1 MDVNQKKP
9 LVSIIVPVYK
19 TEAYLDQC
27 VQSLLG
33 QTYEKIEVILVDD
46 GSPDRCPALCDGYAR
61 RDCRVKV
68 VHKCNGGL
76 SSAREAGFTA
86 ASGEYILVVDSDD
99 WIELDTVE
107 CCVETTLRDDAGCV
121 QFSYVR
127 EYPNKSIE
135 NPLFEADFSYDED
148 TSEAKIHRRLVGLT
162 GGELRH
168 PEKLD
173 NLSSICMKLY
183 RADVARRGRIVS
195 ERVVGTSEDTIFN
208 LYALEGCR
216 VSYVNRCFY
225 HYRKSNAQSI
235 TTQYKADLAEKW
247 DVMYQIFQGYI
258 DGSGRTA
265 EYQPAFLNRVACGM
279 IGLGLNEISSPASI
293 WKKAKRLRMILKKPL
308 YVQAFR
314 QLDSS
319 PCPLKWKLFFL
330 LCRRRASLLLALLL
344 ELMNRLR
351 SRMAA

>member
-1 MDVNQKKP
+1 M
-9 LVSIIVPVYK
+9 
-19 TEAYLDQC
+19 
-27 VQSLLG
+27 
-33 QTYEKIEVILVDD
+33 
-46 GSPDRCPALCDGYAR
+46 
-61 RDCRVKV
+61 
-68 VHKCNGGL
+68 
-76 SSAREAGFTA
+76 
-86 ASGEYILVVDSDD
+86 DSDD

-107 CCVETTLRDDAGCV
+107 CCVEAAQRDSADCV

-127 EYPNKSIE
+127 EYPNKSIK
-135 NPLFEADFSYDED
+135 NPLFESDFSYDEAI
-148 TSEAKIHRRLVGLT
+148 SEAKIHRRLVGLI

-168 PEKLD
+168 PEKID

-183 RADVARRGRIVS
+183 RTDVARRGRIVS
-195 ERVVGTSEDTIFN
+195 ERIVGTSEDTIFN

-258 DGSGRTA
+258 DGSGRAA

-293 WKKAKRLRMILKKPL
+293 WKKAKQLHMILDKPL
-308 YVQAFR
+308 YMQAFR

-319 PCPLKWKLFFL
+319 PCPLKWKVFFL
-330 LCRRRASLLLALLL
+330 LCRYKAALFLALLL

>member
-33 QTYEKIEVILVDD
+33 QTYEKIEIVLVDD
-46 GSPDRCPALCDGYAR
+46 GSPDSCPVLCDGYAQ
-61 RDCRVKV
+61 RDSRVKV

-107 CCVETTLRDDAGCV
+107 CCVEAAQRDSADCV
-121 QFSYVR
+121 LGSYIK
-127 EYPNKSIE
+127 EYTNKSIE

-148 TSEAKIHRRLVGLT
+148 TSEAKIHRRLVGLL

-168 PEKLD
+168 PEKID
-173 NLSSICMKLY
+173 NLSTVWMKLY

-195 ERVVGTSEDTIFN
+195 ERVVGTSEDAIFN

-216 VSYVNRCFY
+216 ISGINRCFY

-235 TTQYKADLAEKW
+235 TAQYKADLAEKW
-247 DVMYQIFQGYI
+247 DILYQIFQEYI
-258 DGSGRTA
+258 DGSGRA
-265 EYQPAFLNRVACGM
+265 AKYQPAFLNRVACGM
-279 IGLGLNEISSPASI
+279 IGLGLNEIGSPAGI
-293 WKKAKRLRMILKKPL
+293 RQKAKRLRMILDKPL
-308 YVQAFR
+308 YIQAFR

-319 PCPLKWKLFFL
+319 LCPLKWKVFFM
-330 LCRRRASLLLALLL
+330 LCRRRASLFLVLLL

>member
-19 TEAYLDQC
+19 TEAYLEQC
-27 VQSLLG
+27 VQSILG
-33 QTYEKIEVILVDD
+33 QTYENIEVILVDD
-46 GSPDRCPALCDGYAR
+46 GSPDRCPAMCDGYAR
-61 RDCRVKV
+61 TDSRVTV
-68 VHKCNGGL
+68 IHKRNEGAAFARKAGIMA
-76 SSAREAGFTA
+76 SAGR
-86 ASGEYILVVDSDD
+86 YLLMVDSDD
-99 WIELDTVE
+99 WLDEETVE
-107 CCVETTLRDDAGCV
+107 CCVEAAQRDSADCV

-135 NPLFEADFSYDED
+135 NPLFEADFSYDEA
-148 TSEAKIHRRLVGLT
+148 TSEAKIHRRLVGLI
-162 GGELRH
+162 GEELRH
-168 PEKLD
+168 PEKID
-173 NLSSICMKLY
+173 NLSTVWMKLY
-183 RADVARRGRIVS
+183 RTDAARRGRNIS

-216 VSYVNRCFY
+216 VSYVNQCFY

-235 TTQYKADLAEKW
+235 TAQYKADLAEKW
-247 DVMYQIFQGYI
+247 DVLYQIFQEYI
-258 DGSGRTA
+258 DSSGRGA

-293 WKKAKRLRMILKKPL
+293 RQKAKWLRTILEKPL

-319 PCPLKWKLFFL
+319 PCPLKWKVFFL
-330 LCRRRASLLLALLL
+330 LCRRRETLLLALML
-344 ELMNRLR
+344 EIMNKLR

>member
-27 VQSLLG
+27 VRSLLR
-33 QTYEKIEVILVDD
+33 QTYEKIEIILVDD
-46 GSPDRCPALCDGYAR
+46 GSPDRCPVLCDGYAQ
-61 RDCRVKV
+61 RDSRVKV

-107 CCVETTLRDDAGCV
+107 CCMEAAQRDGADCV
-121 QFSYVR
+121 LCSYIK

-135 NPLFEADFSYDED
+135 NPLFEADFSYDEA
-148 TSEAKIHRRLVGLT
+148 TSEAKIHRRLVGLIRE
-162 GGELRH
+162 ELRH
-168 PEKLD
+168 PEKID
-173 NLSSICMKLY
+173 NLSTVWMKLY
-183 RADVARRGRIVS
+183 RTDVARRGRIVS

-208 LYALEGCR
+208 LYALEDCR
-216 VSYVNRCFY
+216 VSYVNQCFY

-235 TTQYKADLAEKW
+235 TAQYKADLAEKW
-247 DVMYQIFQGYI
+247 DVLYQIFQEYI
-258 DGSGRTA
+258 DSSGRGA

-293 WKKAKRLRMILKKPL
+293 RQKAKWLRTILEKPL

-319 PCPLKWKLFFL
+319 PCPLKWKVFFL
-330 LCRRRASLLLALLL
+330 LCRRRETLLLALML
-344 ELMNRLR
+344 EIMNKLR

>member
-19 TEAYLDQC
+19 TEEYLDQC

-33 QTYEKIEVILVDD
+33 QTYEKIEIILVDD
-46 GSPDRCPALCDGYAR
+46 GSPDSCPVLCDGYAQ
-61 RDCRVKV
+61 RDSRVKV
-68 VHKCNGGL
+68 VHKCNEGAAFARKAGIVA
-76 SSAREAGFTA
+76 SSGQ
-86 ASGEYILVVDSDD
+86 YLLMVDSDD
-99 WIELDTVE
+99 WLDVDTVA
-107 CCVETTLRDDAGCV
+107 CCVETALRDDAGCV
-121 QFSYVR
+121 QFSYIK

-135 NPLFEADFSYDED
+135 NPLFEANFSYDET
-148 TSEAKIHRRLVGLT
+148 TSEAKIHRRLVGLL
-162 GGELRH
+162 GRELCH
-168 PEKLD
+168 PEKID
-173 NLSSICMKLY
+173 NLSTVWMKLY

-247 DVMYQIFQGYI
+247 DVLYQIFQEYI
-258 DGSGRTA
+258 DGSGRA
-265 EYQPAFLNRVACGM
+265 EEYQPAFLNRVACGM
-279 IGLGLNEISSPASI
+279 IGLGLNEISSPVSI

-308 YVQAFR
+308 YAQAFR
-314 QLDSS
+314 QLDIS
-319 PCPLKWKLFFL
+319 PCPLKWKVFFL
-330 LCRRRASLLLALLL
+330 LCRYRAALILALLL
-344 ELMNRLR
+344 GLMNRLR

>member
-19 TEAYLDQC
+19 TEAYLEQC
-27 VQSLLG
+27 VQSILG
-33 QTYEKIEVILVDD
+33 QTYENIEVILVDD
-46 GSPDRCPALCDGYAR
+46 GSPDRCPAMCDGYAR
-61 RDCRVKV
+61 TDSRVTV
-68 VHKCNGGL
+68 IHKRNEGAAFARKAGIMA
-76 SSAREAGFTA
+76 SAGR
-86 ASGEYILVVDSDD
+86 YLLMVDSDD
-99 WIELDTVE
+99 WLDEETVE
-107 CCVETTLRDDAGCV
+107 CCVEAAQRDSADCV

-135 NPLFEADFSYDED
+135 NPLFEADFSYDEA
-148 TSEAKIHRRLVGLT
+148 TSEAKIHRRLVGLI
-162 GGELRH
+162 GEELRH
-168 PEKLD
+168 PEKID
-173 NLSSICMKLY
+173 NLSTVWMKLY
-183 RADVARRGRIVS
+183 RTDAARRGRIIS

-216 VSYVNRCFY
+216 VSYVNQCFY

-235 TTQYKADLAEKW
+235 TAQYKADLAEKW
-247 DVMYQIFQGYI
+247 DVLYQIFQEYI
-258 DGSGRTA
+258 DSSGRGA

-293 WKKAKRLRMILKKPL
+293 RQKAKWLRTILEKPL

-319 PCPLKWKLFFL
+319 PCPLKWKVFFL
-330 LCRRRASLLLALLL
+330 LCRRRETLLLALML
-344 ELMNRLR
+344 EIMNKLR

>member
-19 TEAYLDQC
+19 TEAYLEQC
-27 VQSLLG
+27 VQSILG
-33 QTYEKIEVILVDD
+33 QTYENIEVILVDD
-46 GSPDRCPALCDGYAR
+46 GSPDRCPAMCDGYAR
-61 RDCRVKV
+61 TDSRVTV
-68 VHKCNGGL
+68 IHKRNEGAAFARKAGIMA
-76 SSAREAGFTA
+76 SAGR
-86 ASGEYILVVDSDD
+86 YLLMVDSDD
-99 WIELDTVE
+99 WLDEETVE
-107 CCVETTLRDDAGCV
+107 CCVEAAQRDSADCV

-135 NPLFEADFSYDED
+135 NPLFEADFSYDEA
-148 TSEAKIHRRLVGLT
+148 TSEAKIHRRLVGLI
-162 GGELRH
+162 GEELRH
-168 PEKLD
+168 HEKID
-173 NLSSICMKLY
+173 NLSTVWMKLY
-183 RADVARRGRIVS
+183 RTDAARRGRIIS

-216 VSYVNRCFY
+216 VSYVKQCFY

-235 TTQYKADLAEKW
+235 TAQYKADLAEKW
-247 DVMYQIFQGYI
+247 DVLYQIFQEYI
-258 DGSGRTA
+258 DSSGRGA

-293 WKKAKRLRMILKKPL
+293 RQKAKWLRTILEKPL

-319 PCPLKWKLFFL
+319 PCPLKWKVFFL
-330 LCRRRASLLLALLL
+330 LCRRRETLLLALML
-344 ELMNRLR
+344 EIMNKLR

>member
-27 VQSLLG
+27 VRSLLR
-33 QTYEKIEVILVDD
+33 QTYEKIEIILVDD
-46 GSPDRCPALCDGYAR
+46 GSPDRCPAMCDGYAR
-61 RDCRVKV
+61 TDSRVTV
-68 VHKCNGGL
+68 IHKRNEGAAFARKAGIMA
-76 SSAREAGFTA
+76 SAGR
-86 ASGEYILVVDSDD
+86 YLLMVDSDD
-99 WIELDTVE
+99 WLDEETVE
-107 CCVETTLRDDAGCV
+107 CCVEAAQRDSADCV

-135 NPLFEADFSYDED
+135 NPLFEADFSYDEA
-148 TSEAKIHRRLVGLT
+148 TSEAKIHRRLVGLI
-162 GGELRH
+162 GEELRH
-168 PEKLD
+168 PEKID
-173 NLSSICMKLY
+173 NLSTVWMKLY
-183 RADVARRGRIVS
+183 RTDAARRGRIIS

-216 VSYVNRCFY
+216 VSYVNQCFY

-235 TTQYKADLAEKW
+235 TAQYKADLAEKW
-247 DVMYQIFQGYI
+247 DVLYQIFQEYI
-258 DGSGRTA
+258 DSSGRGA

-293 WKKAKRLRMILKKPL
+293 RQKAKWLRTILEKPL

-319 PCPLKWKLFFL
+319 PCPLKWKVFFL
-330 LCRRRASLLLALLL
+330 LCRRRETLLLALML
-344 ELMNRLR
+344 EIMNKLR

>member
-27 VQSLLG
+27 VRSLLR
-33 QTYEKIEVILVDD
+33 QTYEKIEIILVDD
-46 GSPDRCPALCDGYAR
+46 GSPDRCPVLCDGYAQ
-61 RDCRVKV
+61 RDSRVKV

-107 CCVETTLRDDAGCV
+107 CCMEAAQRDGADCV
-121 QFSYVR
+121 LCSYIK

-135 NPLFEADFSYDED
+135 NPLFEADFSYDEA
-148 TSEAKIHRRLVGLT
+148 TSEAKIHRRLVGLI
-162 GGELRH
+162 GEELRH
-168 PEKLD
+168 PEKID
-173 NLSSICMKLY
+173 NLSTVCMKLY
-183 RADVARRGRIVS
+183 RTDVARRGRIVS
-195 ERVVGTSEDTIFN
+195 EQVVGTSEDTIFN
-208 LYALEGCR
+208 LYALEDCR
-216 VSYVNRCFY
+216 VSYVNQCFY

-235 TTQYKADLAEKW
+235 TAQYKADLAEKW
-247 DVMYQIFQGYI
+247 DVLYQIFQEYI
-258 DGSGRTA
+258 DSSGRGA

-293 WKKAKRLRMILKKPL
+293 RQKAKRLRAILEKPL

-319 PCPLKWKLFFL
+319 PCPLKWKVFFL
-330 LCRRRASLLLALLL
+330 LCRRRETLLLALML
-344 ELMNRLR
+344 EIMNKLR

>member
-27 VQSLLG
+27 VRSLLR
-33 QTYEKIEVILVDD
+33 QTYEKIEIILVDD
-46 GSPDRCPALCDGYAR
+46 GSPDRCPVLCDGYAQ
-61 RDCRVKV
+61 RDSRVKV

-107 CCVETTLRDDAGCV
+107 CCMEAAQRDGADCV
-121 QFSYVR
+121 LCSYIK

-135 NPLFEADFSYDED
+135 NPLFEADFSYDEA
-148 TSEAKIHRRLVGLT
+148 TSEAKIHRRLVGLI
-162 GGELRH
+162 GEELRH
-168 PEKLD
+168 PEKID
-173 NLSSICMKLY
+173 NLSTVWMKLY
-183 RADVARRGRIVS
+183 RTDVARRGRIVS

-208 LYALEGCR
+208 LYALEDCR
-216 VSYVNRCFY
+216 VSYVNQCFY

-235 TTQYKADLAEKW
+235 TAQYKADLAEKW
-247 DVMYQIFQGYI
+247 DVLYQIFQEYI
-258 DGSGRTA
+258 DSSGRGA

-293 WKKAKRLRMILKKPL
+293 RQKAKWLRTILEKPL

-319 PCPLKWKLFFL
+319 PCPLKWKVFFL
-330 LCRRRASLLLALLL
+330 LCRRRETLLLALML
-344 ELMNRLR
+344 EIMNKLR